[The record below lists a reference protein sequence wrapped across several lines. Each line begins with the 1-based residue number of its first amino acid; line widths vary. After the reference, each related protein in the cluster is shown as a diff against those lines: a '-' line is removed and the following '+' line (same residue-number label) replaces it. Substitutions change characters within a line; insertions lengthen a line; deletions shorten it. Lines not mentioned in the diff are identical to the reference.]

1 MKTDIMKNVIIL
13 KNLPSNLID
22 EAIVIVKDKK
32 KIKDI
37 NYSEFIKDGGEKFS
51 SSANRQTSNR
61 VIQGYMKEEDLKKLE
76 DTKKEERKYVIKEAE
91 IVVTNYLSKIDNK
104 MPEKRIKRLEKSY
117 KRAKK
122 MSIIL
127 GIISVISIIC
137 AILRFFILFLPQ
149 KLRAMCT

>member
-104 MPEKRIKRLEKSY
+104 MPEKKIKRLEKSY

-122 MSIIL
+122 MSVLL
-127 GIISVISIIC
+127 GIISAISTIC
-137 AILRFFILFLPQ
+137 AIAF
-149 KLRAMCT
+149 

>member
-1 MKTDIMKNVIIL
+1 
-13 KNLPSNLID
+13 
-22 EAIVIVKDKK
+22 
-32 KIKDI
+32 
-37 NYSEFIKDGGEKFS
+37 
-51 SSANRQTSNR
+51 
-61 VIQGYMKEEDLKKLE
+61 MKEEDLKKLE
-76 DTKKEERKYVIKEAE
+76 DTKKEDRKYVIKEAE

-137 AILRFFILFLPQ
+137 AIAF
-149 KLRAMCT
+149 

>member
-13 KNLPSNLID
+13 KNLHSNLID

-51 SSANRQTSNR
+51 SSANKQTSNR

-91 IVVTNYLSKIDNK
+91 IVVSNYLSKIDNK
-104 MPEKRIKRLEKSY
+104 MPEKKIKRLEKSY

-122 MSIIL
+122 ISIIL
-127 GIISVISIIC
+127 GIISIVSIIC
-137 AILRFFILFLPQ
+137 AIAF
-149 KLRAMCT
+149 

>member
-51 SSANRQTSNR
+51 SSANKQTSNR

-91 IVVTNYLSKIDNK
+91 IVVSNYLSKIDNK
-104 MPEKRIKRLEKSY
+104 MPEKKIKRLEKSY

-122 MSIIL
+122 ISIIL
-127 GIISVISIIC
+127 GIISIVSIIC
-137 AILRFFILFLPQ
+137 AIAF
-149 KLRAMCT
+149 

>member
-1 MKTDIMKNVIIL
+1 MKTDVMKNVIIL

-137 AILRFFILFLPQ
+137 AIAF
-149 KLRAMCT
+149 

>member
-1 MKTDIMKNVIIL
+1 MKTDVMKNVIIL

-127 GIISVISIIC
+127 
-137 AILRFFILFLPQ
+137 
-149 KLRAMCT
+149 

>member
-1 MKTDIMKNVIIL
+1 MKTDVMKNVIIL

-76 DTKKEERKYVIKEAE
+76 DTKKEERKYVIKEAVL
-91 IVVTNYLSKIDNK
+91 VVTNYLSKIDNK
-104 MPEKRIKRLEKSY
+104 MP
-117 KRAKK
+117 
-122 MSIIL
+122 
-127 GIISVISIIC
+127 
-137 AILRFFILFLPQ
+137 
-149 KLRAMCT
+149 

>member
-1 MKTDIMKNVIIL
+1 MKTDVMKNVIIL

-37 NYSEFIKDGGEKFS
+37 NYSGFIKDGGEKFS
-51 SSANRQTSNR
+51 SSVNRQTSNR

-137 AILRFFILFLPQ
+137 AIAF
-149 KLRAMCT
+149 

>member
-32 KIKDI
+32 KVKDI
-37 NYSEFIKDGGEKFS
+37 NYNEFIKDGGEKFS
-51 SSANRQTSNR
+51 GFANKQTSNR

-76 DTKKEERKYVIKEAE
+76 DIKKEERKYVIKEAE
-91 IVVTNYLSKIDNK
+91 IVVSNYLSKIDNK

-137 AILRFFILFLPQ
+137 AIAF
-149 KLRAMCT
+149 

>member
-51 SSANRQTSNR
+51 SSVNRQTSNR

-91 IVVTNYLSKIDNK
+91 IVVTNYLSKIHNK

-137 AILRFFILFLPQ
+137 AIAF
-149 KLRAMCT
+149 

>member
-51 SSANRQTSNR
+51 SSANKQTSNR

-76 DTKKEERKYVIKEAE
+76 DTKKEDRKYVIKEAE

-137 AILRFFILFLPQ
+137 AIAF
-149 KLRAMCT
+149 

>member
-13 KNLPSNLID
+13 KKLPSNLID

-51 SSANRQTSNR
+51 SSSNRQTSNR
-61 VIQGYMKEEDLKKLE
+61 VLQGYMQEEDLKKLE
-76 DTKKEERKYVIKEAE
+76 DTKKEDRKYVIKVAE
-91 IVVTNYLSKIDNK
+91 IVVSNYLSKIDNK
-104 MPEKRIKRLEKSY
+104 MPEKKIKRLEKSY

-122 MSIIL
+122 ISIIL
-127 GIISVISIIC
+127 GIISIVSIIC
-137 AILRFFILFLPQ
+137 AIAF
-149 KLRAMCT
+149 

>member
-1 MKTDIMKNVIIL
+1 MKTDVMKNVIIL

-51 SSANRQTSNR
+51 SSVNRQTSNR

-76 DTKKEERKYVIKEAE
+76 ATKKEERKYVIKEAE

-137 AILRFFILFLPQ
+137 AIAF
-149 KLRAMCT
+149 

>member
-51 SSANRQTSNR
+51 SSSNRQTSNR

-104 MPEKRIKRLEKSY
+104 MPEKKIKRLEKSY

-137 AILRFFILFLPQ
+137 AIAF
-149 KLRAMCT
+149 

>member
-1 MKTDIMKNVIIL
+1 MKTDVMKNVIIL

-51 SSANRQTSNR
+51 SSANRQTANR

-104 MPEKRIKRLEKSY
+104 MPEKKIKRLEKSY

-127 GIISVISIIC
+127 GIISAISTIC
-137 AILRFFILFLPQ
+137 AIAF
-149 KLRAMCT
+149 

>member
-1 MKTDIMKNVIIL
+1 
-13 KNLPSNLID
+13 
-22 EAIVIVKDKK
+22 
-32 KIKDI
+32 
-37 NYSEFIKDGGEKFS
+37 
-51 SSANRQTSNR
+51 
-61 VIQGYMKEEDLKKLE
+61 MKEEDLKKLE

-137 AILRFFILFLPQ
+137 AIAF
-149 KLRAMCT
+149 

>member
-51 SSANRQTSNR
+51 SSSNRQTSNR
-61 VIQGYMKEEDLKKLE
+61 DIQGYMKEEDLKKLE
-76 DTKKEERKYVIKEAE
+76 DTKKEDRKYVIKEAE
-91 IVVTNYLSKIDNK
+91 IVVSNYLSKIDNK
-104 MPEKRIKRLEKSY
+104 MPEKKIKRLEKSY

-122 MSIIL
+122 ISIIL
-127 GIISVISIIC
+127 GIISIVSIIC
-137 AILRFFILFLPQ
+137 AIAF
-149 KLRAMCT
+149 

>member
-1 MKTDIMKNVIIL
+1 MKTDVMKNVIIL

-32 KIKDI
+32 KIKYI

-137 AILRFFILFLPQ
+137 AIAF
-149 KLRAMCT
+149 

>member
-1 MKTDIMKNVIIL
+1 MKTDVMKNVIIL

-32 KIKDI
+32 RIKDI

-137 AILRFFILFLPQ
+137 AIAF
-149 KLRAMCT
+149 

>member
-22 EAIVIVKDKK
+22 EAIVIVIDKK

-51 SSANRQTSNR
+51 SSSNRQTSNR

-137 AILRFFILFLPQ
+137 AIAF
-149 KLRAMCT
+149 

>member
-51 SSANRQTSNR
+51 SSVNRQTSNR

-117 KRAKK
+117 KRANK

-127 GIISVISIIC
+127 GIISVISIIW
-137 AILRFFILFLPQ
+137 AIAF
-149 KLRAMCT
+149 

>member
-1 MKTDIMKNVIIL
+1 MYQALLFDL
-13 KNLPSNLID
+13 
-22 EAIVIVKDKK
+22 
-32 KIKDI
+32 
-37 NYSEFIKDGGEKFS
+37 DGTLTASGEGITKS
-51 SSANRQTSNR
+51 
-61 VIQGYMKEEDLKKLE
+61 IQYALRKMGYESLAEDLKKLE

-137 AILRFFILFLPQ
+137 AIAF
-149 KLRAMCT
+149 

>member
-51 SSANRQTSNR
+51 SSVNRQTSNR

-137 AILRFFILFLPQ
+137 AIAF
-149 KLRAMCT
+149 

>member
-1 MKTDIMKNVIIL
+1 MKTDVMKNVIIL

-51 SSANRQTSNR
+51 SSVNRQTSNR

-104 MPEKRIKRLEKSY
+104 MPEKKIKRLEKSY

-137 AILRFFILFLPQ
+137 AIAF
-149 KLRAMCT
+149 

>member
-1 MKTDIMKNVIIL
+1 MKTDVMKNVIIL

-51 SSANRQTSNR
+51 SSVNRQTSNR
-61 VIQGYMKEEDLKKLE
+61 VIQGDMKEEDLKKLE

-137 AILRFFILFLPQ
+137 AIAF
-149 KLRAMCT
+149 

>member
-51 SSANRQTSNR
+51 SSANKQTSNR

-76 DTKKEERKYVIKEAE
+76 DTKKEDRKYVIKEAE

-104 MPEKRIKRLEKSY
+104 MPEKRIKRLETSY

-137 AILRFFILFLPQ
+137 AIAF
-149 KLRAMCT
+149 

>member
-1 MKTDIMKNVIIL
+1 MKTDVMKNVIIL

-104 MPEKRIKRLEKSY
+104 MPEKKIKRLEKSY

-137 AILRFFILFLPQ
+137 AIAF
-149 KLRAMCT
+149 

>member
-1 MKTDIMKNVIIL
+1 MKTNIMKNVIIL

-51 SSANRQTSNR
+51 SSANKQTSNR

-76 DTKKEERKYVIKEAE
+76 DTKKEDRKYVIKEAE

-137 AILRFFILFLPQ
+137 AIAF
-149 KLRAMCT
+149 

>member
-1 MKTDIMKNVIIL
+1 MKTDVMKNVIIL
-13 KNLPSNLID
+13 NNLPSNLIE

-104 MPEKRIKRLEKSY
+104 MPEKKIKRLEKSY

-137 AILRFFILFLPQ
+137 AIAF
-149 KLRAMCT
+149 

>member
-1 MKTDIMKNVIIL
+1 MKTDVMKNVIIL

-22 EAIVIVKDKK
+22 EAIIIVKDKK

-51 SSANRQTSNR
+51 SSTSRQTSNR

-91 IVVTNYLSKIDNK
+91 IVVANYLSKIDNK

-137 AILRFFILFLPQ
+137 AIAF
-149 KLRAMCT
+149 

>member
-1 MKTDIMKNVIIL
+1 M
-13 KNLPSNLID
+13 
-22 EAIVIVKDKK
+22 
-32 KIKDI
+32 
-37 NYSEFIKDGGEKFS
+37 
-51 SSANRQTSNR
+51 
-61 VIQGYMKEEDLKKLE
+61 KKLE

-104 MPEKRIKRLEKSY
+104 MPEKKIKRLEKSY

-137 AILRFFILFLPQ
+137 AIAF
-149 KLRAMCT
+149 

>member
-51 SSANRQTSNR
+51 SSSNRQTSNR

-76 DTKKEERKYVIKEAE
+76 DTKKEDRKYVIKEAE
-91 IVVTNYLSKIDNK
+91 IVVSNYLSKIDNK

-137 AILRFFILFLPQ
+137 AIAF
-149 KLRAMCT
+149 

>member
-1 MKTDIMKNVIIL
+1 MKTDVMKNVIIL

-104 MPEKRIKRLEKSY
+104 MPEKKIKRLEKSY
-117 KRAKK
+117 KRSKK

-137 AILRFFILFLPQ
+137 AIAF
-149 KLRAMCT
+149 

>member
-51 SSANRQTSNR
+51 SSANKQTSNR

-137 AILRFFILFLPQ
+137 AIAF
-149 KLRAMCT
+149 